1 MGEQTIRQ
9 IEGDY
14 AVSSHAVIHRGLY
27 SPSGL
32 VVGLQAEI
40 RGPVRAA
47 DHLHLAKG
55 ARIVG
60 DVEAGLDVVIGAR
73 CIVGGDVRSASNVLV
88 QKGAKIRG
96 RVRARGDLRV
106 CQDVEAAELRA
117 DGDVRVAGPVE
128 VGGIEAG
135 GRTAFVEI

>member
-1 MGEQTIRQ
+1 MGDRTIRQ

-14 AVSSHAVIHRGLY
+14 AVDSHAVIHRGIS

-32 VVGLQAEI
+32 VIGLQAEI
-40 RGPVRAA
+40 RGPVRAR

-55 ARIVG
+55 VTVTG
-60 DVEAGLDVVIGAR
+60 DAEAGLDLVVGAR
-73 CIVGGDVRSASNVLV
+73 SVVAGDVRSAGNILV
-88 QKGAKIRG
+88 QKEAGILG
-96 RVRARGDLRV
+96 EVRARGDLRV
-106 CQDVEAAELRA
+106 CQGVKAERLRA

-128 VGGIEAG
+128 VDGITAG

>member
-1 MGEQTIRQ
+1 MGDQTIRQ

-14 AVSSHAVIHRGLY
+14 AVDSHAVIHRGLS

-40 RGPVRAA
+40 RGPVLAK

-55 ARIVG
+55 ARIHG
-60 DVEAGLDVVIGAR
+60 DAEAGLDVV
-73 CIVGGDVRSASNVLV
+73 VGSHVVVAGDVRSAGNILV
-88 QKGAKIRG
+88 QKSARILGE
-96 RVRARGDLRV
+96 VWARGDLRV
-106 CQDVEAAELRA
+106 CQDVHAERLRA

-128 VGGIEAG
+128 VDGITAG